1 MFKIKG
7 IFSKSSNWVKILLIV
22 LIPIFIVCLI
32 SAIWALFIKLTG
44 LDPHSLNM
52 ERFFQSISSISI
64 FIFGGY
70 IVAYLIYENPLE
82 ALQITS
88 MGKCKNYL
96 YGTIAFIAL
105 LPIVSVVSIWNEG
118 IVFPEFLAP
127 IENWMRECQEI
138 TSDLQMKLLSATSF
152 SDLLI
157 NLVVLVLIPALGEE
171 LLFRGLIQNYLKN
184 SLKNVH
190 VAIIIS
196 AIIFS
201 SIHLQFYGFFPR
213 FILGVALGYL
223 AYFGRSLWLPI
234 LAHFINNALVVIN
247 YWGLNQ
253 FDLMKKVEANAPT
266 TETPDYVIFIIGCA
280 FVVALSF
287 YKLYTNNI
295 KNSVPTKN

>member
-1 MFKIKG
+1 
-7 IFSKSSNWVKILLIV
+7 
-22 LIPIFIVCLI
+22 
-32 SAIWALFIKLTG
+32 
-44 LDPHSLNM
+44 
-52 ERFFQSISSISI
+52 
-64 FIFGGY
+64 
-70 IVAYLIYENPLE
+70 
-82 ALQITS
+82 
-88 MGKCKNYL
+88 
-96 YGTIAFIAL
+96 
-105 LPIVSVVSIWNEG
+105 
-118 IVFPEFLAP
+118 
-127 IENWMRECQEI
+127 MRECQDI
-138 TSDLQMKLLSATSF
+138 TSDLQLKFLSATSF

-157 NLVVLVLIPALGEE
+157 NLVVLVMIPALGEE

-190 VAIIIS
+190 VAIVIT

-223 AYFGRSLWLPI
+223 AFLGRSLWLPI

-247 YWGLNQ
+247 YWGLNH

-266 TETPDYVIFIIGCA
+266 TETPDYVILIIGCA

-295 KNSVPTKN
+295 KKSVPTKN